1 MQLILVLGNDMR
13 AIEYSHTGAADL
25 LQVVEREVREPAPGE
40 VRVRI
45 AVSGVNPTDW
55 KARAGNGDGAALPH
69 PQVPGQDGAGIVD
82 AAGDAVTH
90 VAPGDRVWLWDAAY
104 RRTDGTAQ
112 ELAIIPAGQVVVLP
126 DSASFDVGASLGI
139 PALTAHRALTAR
151 EGGPDRLAPGALDGV
166 AVMVTGGA
174 GAVSHA
180 AIQLAVWAGATVIT
194 TVSGDEKAALARK
207 AGAHHVINYR
217 SEDVV
222 ARVKDIAPAG
232 AAVIVEVNANANIET
247 DLAVIAMGG
256 TIVIYAGTGDGA
268 LGVPVRASMA
278 KNVRLQ
284 FILTYTTTAEQ
295 KQNAV
300 AAVSAATADGALE
313 VGDETGLPIMRFPL
327 ERTAD
332 AHQAVEDG
340 AIGKVLIDV
349 AAL

>member
-1 MQLILVLGNDMR
+1 MR
-13 AIEYSHTGAADL
+13 SIEYLRTGAVDVL
-25 LQVVEREVREPAPGE
+25 ELVEREVREPAPDE

-82 AAGDAVTH
+82 AVGDAVTH
-90 VAPGDRVWLWDAAY
+90 VAPGDRVWVWDAAY
-104 RRTDGTAQ
+104 QRTDGTAQ
-112 ELAIIPAGQVVVLP
+112 ELAIIPAGQVVALP

-151 EGGPDRLAPGALDGV
+151 DGGADRLAPGALDSV

-174 GAVSHA
+174 GAVGHA

-194 TVSGDEKAALARK
+194 TVSSDEKAALARK

-232 AAVIVEVNANANIET
+232 VAVIVEVNANANIAT
-247 DLAVIAMGG
+247 DLAILAMGG
-256 TIVIYAGTGDGA
+256 TISIYAGTGGTE
-268 LGVPVRASMA
+268 LPIPVRASMSG
-278 KNVRLQ
+278 NVRLQ
-284 FILTYTTTAEQ
+284 FVMTYTTTATQ
-295 KQNAV
+295 KQHAV
-300 AAVSAATADGALE
+300 AAVTAAMSDGALGI
-313 VGDETGLPIMRFPL
+313 GDETGMPVTRFPL

-332 AHQAVEDG
+332 AHQAVQDG
-340 AIGKVLIDV
+340 AVGKVLIDV

>member
-1 MQLILVLGNDMR
+1 MR
-13 AIEYSHTGAADL
+13 AVEYVRTGAVDVL
-25 LQVVEREVREPAPGE
+25 ELVEREVREPAPDE

-82 AAGDAVTH
+82 TVGDAVTH

-104 RRTDGTAQ
+104 RRTDGTTQ
-112 ELAIIPAGQVVVLP
+112 ELAIIPAGQVVALP

-151 EGGPDRLAPGALDGV
+151 EGGPDRLTPGALDGV
-166 AVMVTGGA
+166 AVLVTGGA
-174 GAVSHA
+174 GAVGHA

-194 TVSGDEKAALARK
+194 TVSSDEKAALARK

-222 ARVKDIAPAG
+222 ALVKDIAPAG
-232 AAVIVEVNANANIET
+232 VAVIVEVNANANIT
-247 DLAVIAMGG
+247 ADLAILETGG
-256 TIVIYAGTGDGA
+256 TISIYTGAGDAA
-268 LGVPVRASMA
+268 LPIPVRASMSG
-278 KNVRLQ
+278 NVRLQ
-284 FILTYTTTAEQ
+284 FIMTYTTTAEQ
-295 KQNAV
+295 KRSAV
-300 AAVSAATADGALE
+300 DAVSEALAAGALE
-313 VGDETGLPIMRFPL
+313 VGDETGLPITRFPL
-327 ERTAD
+327 KHTAD

-349 AAL
+349 ATL